1 MGTYSFTKEDTEQLA
16 DDIFDLIWDIE
27 GDFYLRHLLSACK
40 KAYKR
45 LTETRTDLRLR
56 GITK

>member
-1 MGTYSFTKEDTEQLA
+1 MGTYTIAKEDVDQLA
-16 DDIFDLIWDIE
+16 DDIFDLIYDIE

-45 LTETRTDLRLR
+45 FTKMKTEVRLK
-56 GITK
+56 G